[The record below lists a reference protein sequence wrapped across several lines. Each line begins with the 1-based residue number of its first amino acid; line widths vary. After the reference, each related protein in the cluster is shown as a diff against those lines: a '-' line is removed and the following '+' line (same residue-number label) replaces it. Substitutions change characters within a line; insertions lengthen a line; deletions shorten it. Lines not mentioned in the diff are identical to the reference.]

1 VPEAERDQINAM
13 TQQLREA
20 MNTDDIGRI
29 RSLSEQLSQANNA
42 LAQQL
47 AQAQAQSQTQAGPG
61 PSSDGGD
68 DVVEGSFEEI

>member
-1 VPEAERDQINAM
+1 M

-20 MNTDDIGRI
+20 MNTDDLARI
-29 RSLSEQLSQANNA
+29 RSLSEQLSQASNA

-47 AQAQAQSQTQAGPG
+47 QQAQTAPESQPQP
-61 PSSDGGD
+61 DGGD